1 MPSVPALEFSNV
13 SKQYRGFFRSQWV
26 TALRDFSFR
35 VEPGEIFG
43 FLGPN
48 GAGKTTAIHLA
59 IGLMFPS
66 SGRGEMLG
74 REFGHA
80 PTRRRVGFLAEN
92 VALYHR
98 SAEKLVR
105 FYGGLNGMSDPQLR
119 QRTTEMLKELELT
132 EVAGRNAGK
141 FSRGMLQRVGLAQAL
156 VNDPELLIL
165 DEPASALD
173 PLGRLR
179 VREILQRAREAGKT
193 VFLSSHL
200 LSEVEQICDR
210 LAIVIKGRVAR
221 VGTLAELLEAQDR
234 FVITAKGIDALMFEG
249 TSQNG
254 FIKIT
259 VPALRQRQTIEK
271 IWLAGG
277 EVVAVNPIRRTL
289 EELVCRSGKPERRG
303 TQQPRG
309 LKGTKMK
316 MWIKALALLS
326 LCWTVRGVAENPG
339 PTWKVDIRERFQFQA
354 FDRTINFRWT
364 LHQGVLF
371 ISPERILVYQVN
383 RSRGLAKLSARDA
396 SGGGGNFVLDMQGT
410 ECPRWKRY
418 QVDSA
423 PHQRGFLQGDCH
435 AQRKIYCPDG

>member
-1 MPSVPALEFSNV
+1 MLSVPALEFNNI

-26 TALRDFSFR
+26 TALRDFSLR

-48 GAGKTTAIHLA
+48 GAGKTTAIHIA

-66 SGRGEMLG
+66 RGHGEMLG
-74 REFGHA
+74 HSFGHA
-80 PTRRRVGFLAEN
+80 PTRRHIGFLAEN

-98 SAEKLVR
+98 PAAKLVR
-105 FYGGLNGMSDPQLR
+105 FYGALNGLRDPQLR
-119 QRTTEMLKELELT
+119 QRTTEMLKELEIAD
-132 EVAGRNAGK
+132 VADRNAGK

-173 PLGRLR
+173 PLGRVR
-179 VREILQRAREAGKT
+179 VREILLRAREQGKT

-234 FVITAKGIDALMFEG
+234 FVITARGIDALMFEG
-249 TSQNG
+249 SQQNG

-259 VPALRQRQTIEK
+259 VPALNQRRTIEK

-289 EELVCRSGKPERRG
+289 EDLFVELAG
-303 TQQPRG
+303 Q
-309 LKGTKMK
+309 
-316 MWIKALALLS
+316 
-326 LCWTVRGVAENPG
+326 N
-339 PTWKVDIRERFQFQA
+339 
-354 FDRTINFRWT
+354 
-364 LHQGVLF
+364 
-371 ISPERILVYQVN
+371 
-383 RSRGLAKLSARDA
+383 
-396 SGGGGNFVLDMQGT
+396 GGGHDEQDDT
-410 ECPRWKRY
+410 KEK
-418 QVDSA
+418 Q
-423 PHQRGFLQGDCH
+423 
-435 AQRKIYCPDG
+435 